1 MTFRSDRGF
10 TLLELLVVLVIL
22 GLIAGVV
29 GPRVMKHVGASKT
42 RTAAIQI
49 EELAT
54 ALETYR
60 LELDRYPTSD
70 EGLQA
75 LVARPA
81 GEARWNGPYLRKPV
95 VPKDPWGRDYRYRQP
110 GEHGAFDLYSF
121 GADDREGGEGE
132 NADVVSWR

>member
-95 VPKDPWGRDYRYRQP
+95 VPKDPWGRDYRYRHP